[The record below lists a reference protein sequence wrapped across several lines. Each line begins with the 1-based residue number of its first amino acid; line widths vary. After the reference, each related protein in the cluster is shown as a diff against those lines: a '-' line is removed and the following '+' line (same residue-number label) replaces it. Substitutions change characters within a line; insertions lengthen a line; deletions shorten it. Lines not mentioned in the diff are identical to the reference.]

1 MNQAE
6 DTLLSYIIFNPNFF
20 RLRASEINE
29 DIFTSDINKRVF
41 NAIKSILDEGGNLN
55 AITVSAKLNIEHGFD
70 IITSIIKNQV
80 FSEID
85 DLVDFLC
92 DASKD
97 RLLEISLINSLNSV
111 KSLGWMESSAILSKM
126 ITELIEKRSHDT
138 HSISRDLD
146 DLFERVEINRTSTR
160 VIGIGTGITKF
171 DKFSGGLQLS
181 DLVILAAKTSMGKT
195 SLAITIARNASV
207 DFNVPTVFYSLEMSS
222 IQITART
229 ASMESFMSSKH
240 LLQSK
245 LGVDEITEL
254 KRSTTKVYKSP
265 FFIANTSNKIV
276 DIISSMISYIL
287 KENAKLFFVDYL
299 QLVSLGQKGVNREQ
313 EVGTMARIF
322 KNFAKE
328 HNVVIVLLSQ
338 LKRGDESRE
347 PLLSDL
353 RDSGQIEEAADI
365 VMFINRPEYFNIMQ
379 FEDGD
384 SSAGKAE
391 IIIAKGRGIGLGR
404 FRLNFIASLTKFT
417 DEQETP
423 TAINYGNSDFD

>member
-55 AITVSAKLNIEHGFD
+55 VITVSAKLNIEHGFD

-111 KSLGWMESSAILSKM
+111 KSLGWRESSAILSKM
-126 ITELIEKRSHDT
+126 ITELNEKRSHDT

-365 VMFINRPEYFNIMQ
+365 VMFINRPENFNIMQ

>member
-20 RLRASEINE
+20 HLRASEITE
-29 DIFTSDINKRVF
+29 DIFTSDINKRVL

-111 KSLGWMESSAILSKM
+111 KSLGWRESSAILSKM
-126 ITELIEKRSHDT
+126 ITELNEKRSHDT

>member
-29 DIFTSDINKRVF
+29 DIFTSDINKRVL

-111 KSLGWMESSAILSKM
+111 KSLGWRESSAILSKM
-126 ITELIEKRSHDT
+126 ITELNEKRSHDT

>member
-55 AITVSAKLNIEHGFD
+55 VITVSAKLNIEHGFD

-111 KSLGWMESSAILSKM
+111 KSLGWRESSAILSKM
-126 ITELIEKRSHDT
+126 ITELNEKRSHDT

-365 VMFINRPEYFNIMQ
+365 VMFINRPENFNIMQ

-404 FRLNFIASLTKFT
+404 F
-417 DEQETP
+417 
-423 TAINYGNSDFD
+423 GNLQFW

>member
-20 RLRASEINE
+20 RLRASEITE
-29 DIFTSDINKRVF
+29 DIFTSDINKRVL

-111 KSLGWMESSAILSKM
+111 KSLGWRESSAILSKM
-126 ITELIEKRSHDT
+126 ITELNEKRSHDT

>member
-111 KSLGWMESSAILSKM
+111 KSLGWRESSAILSKM
-126 ITELIEKRSHDT
+126 ITELNEKRSHDT